1 MCMCMNYTLLSRHRH
16 AAWDTSHHGTRAH
29 MHMDMDMD
37 MDMDM
42 A

>member
-1 MCMCMNYTLLSRHRH
+1 MCMCMNYILLSRHRH
-16 AAWDTSHHGTRAH
+16 GLADTSHHGTRAH
-29 MHMDMDMD
+29 MHMHMDMD